1 MLMTN
6 FPLSVFLDPFLQGR
20 HLDTF
25 LLFFPPCTL
34 AHFCSSMPALPPPE
48 AMASTANLG
57 LRALIS
63 ACKFCPFD
71 TCNCTDKILEMV
83 NEFLDPAHQVDQK
96 TFDAI
101 CHDLDKH
108 PHSRSFPTVSPGDE
122 KQRDDGEFERL
133 AYYAFTVSH
142 SLKLVPRPSPTKMS
156 RSSSSPDVGIMLI
169 QA

>member
-1 MLMTN
+1 MTN
-6 FPLSVFLDPFLQGR
+6 FPLSVLDPFLQGR

-25 LLFFPPCTL
+25 LLFFPSCTL
-34 AHFCSSMPALPPPE
+34 ANFCSSMPALPNSE

-142 SLKLVPRPSPTKMS
+142 SLSLYLGPVLPR
-156 RSSSSPDVGIMLI
+156 RQV
-169 QA
+169 QAAAPV